1 MLIDGAFPKFFDA
14 CPAEPCLH
22 SRAAAATKRSDSAA
36 VLAAP
41 DGGRAETMMLMHAC
55 VASCTLVR
63 DACRLAYAENKRAM
77 VAPDVLAH
85 LPEALEQICP
95 APKL

>member
-1 MLIDGAFPKFFDA
+1 
-14 CPAEPCLH
+14 
-22 SRAAAATKRSDSAA
+22 
-36 VLAAP
+36 
-41 DGGRAETMMLMHAC
+41 MMLMHAC

-63 DACRLAYAENKRAM
+63 DACRMAYAANKRAM